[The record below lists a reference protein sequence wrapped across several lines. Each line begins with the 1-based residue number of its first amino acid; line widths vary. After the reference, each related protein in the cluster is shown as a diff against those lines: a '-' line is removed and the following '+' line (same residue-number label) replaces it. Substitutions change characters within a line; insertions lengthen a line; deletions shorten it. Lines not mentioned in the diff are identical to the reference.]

1 MTQSAAAAAAGAA
14 AAASPAT
21 AIDDSTNA
29 SPTSSTPCC
38 DRLFSDTTAMKL
50 HAHQMETLAAASQSS
65 RYIDKLK
72 RATAA

>member
-1 MTQSAAAAAAGAA
+1 MTQKAAAAAA

-21 AIDDSTNA
+21 AIDDSTKA
-29 SPTSSTPCC
+29 SPTSSTPCS

-50 HAHQMETLAAASQSS
+50 QTHQMETQAAASQSG
-65 RYIDKLK
+65 RDIDKLK